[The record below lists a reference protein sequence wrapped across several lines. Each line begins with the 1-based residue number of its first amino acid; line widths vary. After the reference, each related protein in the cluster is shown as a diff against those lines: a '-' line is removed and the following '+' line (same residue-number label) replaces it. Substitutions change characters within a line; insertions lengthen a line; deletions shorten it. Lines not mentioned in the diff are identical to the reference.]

1 MCRTLTQLAPF
12 NRNLH
17 TTNQTI
23 LHPHQSLMMDTVAD
37 AVVDQNRRS
46 IFLAFP
52 ATVVCRGSMSRT
64 ITEWGVVAATFHNR
78 L

>member
-1 MCRTLTQLAPF
+1 
-12 NRNLH
+12 
-17 TTNQTI
+17 
-23 LHPHQSLMMDTVAD
+23 MMDTVAD